1 MDEIELIL
9 AVFSQA
15 DQAAKALE
23 SLKRRQEAG
32 KLRLYNAA
40 SISKDSN
47 GLTHV
52 REDQDLSA
60 GRGSLFG
67 ALVGGLIGLLA
78 GPGGAIVGAAAGA
91 ATGGLV
97 AGKTDLGFEDD
108 FLDDLKGALHPDS
121 SALLLLVEGRYGDK
135 AAGALKRS
143 GARLYRHGMRKEII
157 EHLTSMQDEQAE

>member
-9 AVFSQA
+9 AVFAQE
-15 DQAAKALE
+15 DQAAKALDG
-23 SLKRRQEAG
+23 LKRREEG
-32 KLRLYNAA
+32 GTLRLYNAA

-47 GLTHV
+47 GHTHV

-67 ALVGGLIGLLA
+67 ALVGGLVGLLGGPA
-78 GPGGAIVGAAAGA
+78 GAVVGAAAGA

-97 AGKTDLGFEDD
+97 AGKTDLGFEDN
-108 FLDDLKGALHPDS
+108 FLNDLKGALHPGS
-121 SALLLLVEGRYGDK
+121 SALLLLVEPRYSDK

-143 GARLYRHGMRKEII
+143 GARLFRHAVRKEVI
-157 EHLTSMQDEQAE
+157 ERLASMQDE